1 MDNLRIYGRAPYRVA
16 VIHGGPGA
24 PGYMAP
30 VARELAADWG
40 VLEPLQTADTL
51 DGQVEELRGVMAAA
65 GELPMVLI
73 GSSWGA
79 MLGFVLAAQHPASV
93 RRLILVGSGVF
104 EEQHAVAIQSTR
116 WSRLSDAERGEAEAM
131 AQAFGDPGCPDA
143 DAAFARLGEL
153 STRADA
159 FDPLTLDTEVLA
171 HQARIFLKV
180 WPEMQALRRSGALLE
195 MGRGVRCPVTAIHGD
210 YDSHPADGVAEPLA
224 AVLPGFRLVLLE
236 RCGHLPWLERHAR
249 DAFFRILRA
258 ELRLAYPPASPA

>member
-93 RRLILVGSGVF
+93 RRLILVG
-104 EEQHAVAIQSTR
+104 
-116 WSRLSDAERGEAEAM
+116 
-131 AQAFGDPGCPDA
+131 
-143 DAAFARLGEL
+143 
-153 STRADA
+153 
-159 FDPLTLDTEVLA
+159 
-171 HQARIFLKV
+171 
-180 WPEMQALRRSGALLE
+180 
-195 MGRGVRCPVTAIHGD
+195 
-210 YDSHPADGVAEPLA
+210 
-224 AVLPGFRLVLLE
+224 
-236 RCGHLPWLERHAR
+236 
-249 DAFFRILRA
+249 
-258 ELRLAYPPASPA
+258 